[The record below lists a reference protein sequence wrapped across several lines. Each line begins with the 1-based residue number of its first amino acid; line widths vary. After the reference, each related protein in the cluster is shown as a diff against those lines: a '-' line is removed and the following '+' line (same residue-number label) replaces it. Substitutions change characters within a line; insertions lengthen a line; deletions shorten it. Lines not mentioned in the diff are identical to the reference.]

1 MRIVAIAHRSDKHRP
16 EDFAPHLEAESAYAM
31 KLYAEEKVR
40 ELYSRSDG
48 KGAVLVV
55 EAESE
60 AEAEEILGGLP
71 LVKLGMLSF
80 DLYGIKP
87 YRGFVADVS

>member
-1 MRIVAIAHRSDKHRP
+1 MRIIAIAHRSDKHKP
-16 EDFAPHLEAESAYAM
+16 EDFAPHLDAESAHVM

-40 ELYSRSDG
+40 EIYSRSDG
-48 KGAVLVV
+48 NGAVLVV
-55 EAESE
+55 EAENEEE
-60 AEAEEILGGLP
+60 AGAILDGLP

-87 YRGFVADVS
+87 YRAFVA

>member
-1 MRIVAIAHRSDKHRP
+1 MRIVAIAHRSDKHEP
-16 EDFAPHLEAESAYAM
+16 EDFAPHLDAESAYAM

-55 EAESE
+55 EAENE
-60 AEAEEILGGLP
+60 EEAEEILGGLP

-87 YRGFVADVS
+87 YRGFVADAS